1 MDDQPESRVRNAM
14 VQTKYRESESQTDP
28 YSPEYVIPP
37 GEAPQVLMLKGLSH
51 AAGLPAGEQEVLMI
65 EHAQKKHR
73 LEASLPPATDEAS
86 LGLRRKLL
94 ELQEMRE
101 FRLRQREMD
110 EAHTERLD
118 LLRQALI
125 DRDQDNEFLA
135 EQRVE
140 ALRQRQIEARD
151 RSVEQ
156 IQSQRIKVLR
166 KLSMARGRLQ
176 MPASDPPGSKR
187 RSGHRDII
195 SEYGTYSSRVYAPI
209 ARLGQRPDK
218 DGEGFDVTRRVPD
231 LGHHGVLLLCRHCQR
246 CHC

>member
-1 MDDQPESRVRNAM
+1 
-14 VQTKYRESESQTDP
+14 
-28 YSPEYVIPP
+28 
-37 GEAPQVLMLKGLSH
+37 MLKGLSH
-51 AAGLPAGEQEVLMI
+51 ERGLPAGEQEVLMI
-65 EHAQKKHR
+65 EHAQKKHK

-110 EAHTERLD
+110 EAHEERLD
-118 LLRQALI
+118 LLRQALV

-140 ALRQRQIEARD
+140 ALRQRQIEERD

-176 MPASDPPGSKR
+176 MPASEPPGSKR
-187 RSGHRDII
+187 RSVGDRRLARVDHDAAGLVLLQGEAAEHGVRAREDGHALGLRGHGRRRDDV
-195 SEYGTYSSRVYAPI
+195 GLRLGVLAPPHGGQA
-209 ARLGQRPDK
+209 ARLGRRHEGHRRQPRRLNVKQR
-218 DGEGFDVTRRVPD
+218 ETSAF
-231 LGHHGVLLLCRHCQR
+231 
-246 CHC
+246 